1 MASTYT
7 TGFSLEKIGSGEQ
20 AGTWGTTSNHNWDI
34 VDRLASYK
42 AVAITTNA
50 DTHTLTVREASPE
63 SGTENLQDGM
73 YRAIKFTGALDSN
86 CTVTIAPNTTPAWFI
101 IENATT
107 DSGSGGPYS
116 VVLSQGSGA
125 NVTVQ
130 NGKNVIVYCDGAGAG
145 AAVTNALVDLQV
157 GTLTAST
164 DTAAGDDAAMGWTAS
179 EGLILTGQGS
189 TSDVTIKNDADS
201 PVLTIATGTTSVDIV
216 GSLTASTLNPDSDTS
231 AGAAAQLGYTASEGL
246 ILTGQGSTSDVTI
259 KNDADSPVL
268 TIATGTTSIDIVGSL
283 TASTLNPDSDVSAGA
298 AAQLGYTAAEGLILT
313 GQGSTNDVTI
323 KNDADADVITI
334 ATGGTSVDIVG
345 DVTAATVKADG
356 DTSAGDDA
364 AMGWTAAS
372 GLILTG
378 EGTTNDITI
387 RNDTNSAVLEI
398 ATGQSDV
405 EVSAGNLFFGTASKG
420 VYLGVTSATAT
431 NLLDDYEEGTW
442 TAALEGSTTNPDS
455 SVTVSGTYTKIGR
468 LVYVTANFGGVTTTG
483 ASGGVRVTGLP
494 FTPSASQATG
504 NVALHTI
511 GTFTN
516 TNITPYFTTTPYVA
530 FYTSPSAAAWAE
542 VMHNAGASR
551 YLYFSGTYIV

>member
-42 AVAITTNA
+42 AVAITTDA

-107 DSGSGGPYS
+107 DSGSSGPYS

-125 NVTVQ
+125 DVTVQ

-145 AAVTNALVDLQV
+145 AAVTNALADLQV

-164 DTAAGDDAAMGWTAS
+164 DTAAGDDAAMG
-179 EGLILTGQGS
+179 
-189 TSDVTIKNDADS
+189 
-201 PVLTIATGTTSVDIV
+201 
-216 GSLTASTLNPDSDTS
+216 
-231 AGAAAQLGYTASEGL
+231 
-246 ILTGQGSTSDVTI
+246 
-259 KNDADSPVL
+259 
-268 TIATGTTSIDIVGSL
+268 
-283 TASTLNPDSDVSAGA
+283 
-298 AAQLGYTAAEGLILT
+298 YTAAEGLILT
-313 GQGSTNDVTI
+313 GEGSTNDVTI
-323 KNDADADVITI
+323 KNSTDTDVITI
-334 ATGGTSVDIVG
+334 ATGGTGVDIVG

-364 AMGWTAAS
+364 AMGWTAAE

-378 EGTTNDITI
+378 QGSTNDITI
-387 RNDTNSAVLEI
+387 KNDTDSAVLTIATGTTSVDIVGSLTASTLNPDSDTSSGAAAQLGYTAAEGLILTGQGSTNDITIKNDADSAVLEI

-420 VYLGVTSATAT
+420 VYLGVTSATAA

-442 TAALEGSTTNPDS
+442 TATLEGSTTDPS
-455 SVTVSGTYTKIGR
+455 TPVTVSGTYTKIGR
-468 LVYVTANFGGVTTTG
+468 LVYVTANFGGVDTSG
-483 ASGGVRVTGLP
+483 ASGGVRITGLP
-494 FTPSASQATG
+494 FTPSTSQATG

-511 GTFTN
+511 ASFN
-516 TNITPYFTTTPYVA
+516 TSDANITPYFTTTPYVA
-530 FYTSPSAAAWAE
+530 FYTSKTVAAWAE
-542 VMHNAGASR
+542 IMHNAGAGR
-551 YLYFSGTYIV
+551 YLYFSGTYIA

>member
-542 VMHNAGASR
+542 VTHNAGASR